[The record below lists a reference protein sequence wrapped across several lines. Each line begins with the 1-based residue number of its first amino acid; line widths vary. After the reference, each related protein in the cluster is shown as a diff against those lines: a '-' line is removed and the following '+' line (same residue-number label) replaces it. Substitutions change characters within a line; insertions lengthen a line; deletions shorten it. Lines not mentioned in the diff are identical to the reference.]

1 MEHMQQFSMEH
12 IRPTTNL
19 DPLPPGIRNGMIAM
33 GIFGVLSTAST
44 FALMA
49 IITHRMIF
57 WRRYFDRPIAT
68 NQTFV
73 LIYNLLLADF
83 QQALSFVISFHWLA
97 QNKLVGSPACFAQG
111 WLVQIGD
118 VASGLWVL
126 AIAVHTFIN
135 IVGKRTIRYR
145 TFVIAVVLVWMFS
158 LFLTVIGPIR
168 SKDEFFVPAG
178 AWCWMNETH
187 TTERLYLH
195 YIWIFISQ
203 LGSLVIYMSIFFFL
217 LRSSLAVSSK
227 SQEPAVLT
235 SASSIDSRTSPFKE
249 SPTTTTTIIST
260 GREQFLASRTRILKI
275 ASYMVVYPFAY
286 VFLTLPLA
294 TARIA
299 SMVGRPPPLVFFPVF
314 GALMASCGFV
324 DVILYLTTRKALI
337 QSSVGPKHHS
347 SSSSSSSSDSSPRS
361 RISESSSA
369 PRGQSLQLAEMQDGA
384 GRDVESGLS
393 ATTNG
398 APMEGAIFVSRSVV
412 TQSYIATVVEDPPSR
427 PGSLPPRPGSVQST
441 LVASKDAIVSHGSP
455 KWSR

>member
-1 MEHMQQFSMEH
+1 MEHIQQFSMEH

-19 DPLPPGIRNGMIAM
+19 DPLPPDIRNGMIAM
-33 GIFGVLSTAST
+33 GIFGVLSTVST
-44 FALMA
+44 FSLMA
-49 IITHRMIF
+49 IITHRMIY
-57 WRRYFDRPIAT
+57 WRRYFDQPIAT
-68 NQTFV
+68 NQIFV

-97 QNKLVGSPACFAQG
+97 QNKLVDSSPACFAQG

-135 IVGKRTIRYR
+135 IVGRRAVKYR

-158 LFLTVIGPIR
+158 LFLTVIGPVK

-187 TTERLYLH
+187 RMERLYLH

-203 LGSLVIYMSIFFFL
+203 LGSFVIYISIFFFL
-217 LRSSLAVSSK
+217 LRNSFAVSSKK

-235 SASSIDSRTSPFKE
+235 LTSPTDSRTSPFKE
-249 SPTTTTTIIST
+249 SPTTTTTIMST

-314 GALMASCGFV
+314 GALMASCGFI

-337 QSSVGPKHHS
+337 HSSVGPKHQS
-347 SSSSSSSSDSSPRS
+347 SSSNSPPRAQN
-361 RISESSSA
+361 SESRSA
-369 PRGQSLQLAEMQDGA
+369 LRAQSLWLGDMEDGA
-384 GRDVESGLS
+384 GRDVESVLS

-398 APMEGAIFVSRSVV
+398 EPMDGAIFVSRSVV
-412 TQSYIATVVEDPPSR
+412 TRSHVAYLDKDLPST
-427 PGSLPPRPGSVQST
+427 PGTLPPRPDSVQST
-441 LVASKDAIVSHGSP
+441 LVASKDATVSHGSQ